1 MNNLRS
7 TISSRLLLGL
17 STLCAIAFIAAWL
30 AGKTTWL
37 GPASTAAFCCLA
49 LAANVSQGSLRQLS
63 FTFWIA
69 VGLAVGMAYHQY
81 FITFPS
87 WFFGLGGREMSI
99 TFIPIL
105 QVIMFAMGTT
115 LSIADFSRVLKMPV
129 DVLIGTLCQFAIMP
143 LIGFLLARSLGLQSE
158 IAAGLVLVGCSPGGL
173 ASNVMTFIAKGN
185 VALSVTLT
193 AVSTLLSPLLT
204 PVLMRLL
211 AGEMV
216 EIDVPQMMWQMAS
229 IVLLPVIGGLAFHH
243 IVYYRVKWLERVMPI
258 ISMAGIV
265 IMTVLTVA
273 VGRDKLLEVGPVL
286 IVACFV
292 HSCFGF
298 MLGYGVSWL
307 LGRDQLNCRTI
318 AIEVGLQNAGM
329 ATGLAKSLGKV
340 ATLGLVPIVFGPV
353 MNVSA
358 SILANWWRAHPV
370 QLPEQESLVA
380 T

>member
-1 MNNLRS
+1 M
-7 TISSRLLLGL
+7 
-17 STLCAIAFIAAWL
+17 
-30 AGKTTWL
+30 
-37 GPASTAAFCCLA
+37 GPASTACFFCLA
-49 LAANVSQGSLRQLS
+49 LAANASQGSLRHLS
-63 FTFWIA
+63 FTIWNGVGIT
-69 VGLAVGMAYHQY
+69 VGLAYHQS
-81 FITFPS
+81 FLTFPS

-99 TFIPIL
+99 MFIPIL

-115 LSIADFSRVLKMPV
+115 LSITDFSRVLKMPM

-143 LIGFLLARSLGLQSE
+143 LIGLLLARSMGLPSE

-193 AVSTLLSPLLT
+193 AVSTLLSPLVT

-216 EIDVPQMMWQMAS
+216 VIDVPQMMWQMAS
-229 IVLLPVIGGLAFHH
+229 IVLLPVVGGLAFHH
-243 IVYYRVKWLERVMPI
+243 IIYHRFQWLERVMPI

-273 VGRDKLLEVGPVL
+273 VGRDKLLEVGAVL
-286 IVACFV
+286 ILACFI
-292 HSCFGF
+292 HSSSGF
-298 MLGYGVSWL
+298 TLGYFVSWL
-307 LGRDQLNCRTI
+307 LGRDQLTCRTI

-370 QLPEQESLVA
+370 QLPQREQ